1 MAIFI
6 SYSHADSDFVARLG
20 AGLVQHNVH
29 VWVDK
34 WELNV
39 GDSILNWVQ
48 RAIKE
53 SGALLVVLSKSSVAS
68 NWCNKEL
75 NAGLMRELEENRV
88 LVLPVL
94 IEDCEIPMFLREKMY
109 ADFRTDFDAGMK
121 ALVESLAKVTNL
133 DQGRIK
139 TGNIFTDWAETWDYE
154 DDLLWVEYT
163 LIEFSAELP
172 FTILTIISVSCND
185 VVTRRYRAYD
195 EAGLGWLGRIIIA
208 EMLTELASAPDMKAV
223 LEDQR
228 PQMVKGIVQD
238 PKSGAEYKII
248 IRCQR
253 LGEDNGRDQ
262 LIHVDNYLREIRD
275 HVKSLARKPTPEE
288 ADALAKI
295 LSSPW

>member
-6 SYSHADSDFVARLG
+6 SYSHTDADFVKRLG
-20 AGLVQHNVH
+20 IGLVQHNVH
-29 VWVDK
+29 VWVDT

-53 SGALLVVLSKSSVAS
+53 SGALLIVLSKASVAS

-94 IEDCEIPMFLREKMY
+94 IEDCDIPMFLREKMY
-109 ADFRTDFDAGMK
+109 ADFRTDFDSGLK

-133 DQGRIK
+133 DQGRMK
-139 TGNIFTDWAETWDYE
+139 SGNTFTDWAETWKYE
-154 DDLLWVEYT
+154 DDLFWVEYT
-163 LIEFSAELP
+163 VIEFSADMP
-172 FTILTIISVSCND
+172 FTILTIVSVRCNE

-195 EAGLGWLGRIIIA
+195 KAGLGWLGRIIIA
-208 EMLTELASAPDMKAV
+208 EMLTELASARDMKV
-223 LEDQR
+223 LLEDQR
-228 PQMVKGIVQD
+228 PQIVAGGVRD
-238 PKSGAEYKII
+238 PRLGAEYEIN

-262 LIHVDNYLREIRD
+262 LIHVDNYLRQIRD
-275 HVKSLARKPTPEE
+275 YVKSLARKPTPEE
-288 ADALAKI
+288 AEALAKI
-295 LSSPW
+295 LSSAW